1 MNLSAVLRDV
11 FADSQLQTILLLI
24 ALDFVL
30 GVLAA
35 LKLRTFQLSYLSN
48 FARND
53 VLAKALPWAALDVG
67 AILAGDA
74 HLLLPG
80 FDLTNTAHAAFALVA
95 AALVGSILG
104 SIKDLGIT
112 VIPASLGSGR

>member
-1 MNLSAVLRDV
+1 VNIATVLHDV
-11 FADSQLQTILLLI
+11 FSDTQLQTILLLVV
-24 ALDFVL
+24 LDLVL

-35 LKLRTFQLSYLSN
+35 LKLGQFKLAYLAN

-67 AILAGDA
+67 AVIAGSA
-74 HLLLPG
+74 HLLIPG

-104 SIKDLGIT
+104 SVKELGLSG
-112 VIPASLGSGR
+112 VPAALGSGR